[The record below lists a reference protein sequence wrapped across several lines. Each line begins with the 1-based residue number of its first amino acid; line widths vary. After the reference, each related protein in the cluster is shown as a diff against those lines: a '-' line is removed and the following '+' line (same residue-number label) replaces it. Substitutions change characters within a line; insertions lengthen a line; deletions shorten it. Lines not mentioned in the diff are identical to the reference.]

1 MSIVEKTT
9 AQLVRNRVHD
19 LADMVLDMQVL
30 QQRCAVMVIA
40 PGGVSVKDAH
50 DDEED
55 TLFSTS
61 LPPLTTPERA
71 LNGLEQMVA
80 ELRAYQ
86 HKEGAQ

>member
-50 DDEED
+50 DDDEE

-71 LNGLEQMVA
+71 LNGLEQMVG

-86 HKEGAQ
+86 NKGGAQ

>member
-1 MSIVEKTT
+1 MSIQDKTIK
-9 AQLVRNRVHD
+9 QLIRNRVHD

-30 QQRCAVMVIA
+30 QQHCAVMVIA
-40 PGGVSVKDAH
+40 PGGVSVKDAQDH
-50 DDEED
+50 EEE

-86 HKEGAQ
+86 HKGGAQ